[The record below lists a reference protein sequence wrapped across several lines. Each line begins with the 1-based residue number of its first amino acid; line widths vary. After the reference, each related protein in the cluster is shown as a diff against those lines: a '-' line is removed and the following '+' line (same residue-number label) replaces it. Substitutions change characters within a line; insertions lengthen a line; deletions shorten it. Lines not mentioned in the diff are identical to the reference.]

1 MSGARHRRKGDRGER
16 EVAKYAQGR
25 GIAAERIPLSG
36 SCGGRFNGDI
46 SVPLLSRD
54 FIGEVKVRRNDFRR
68 LYDWLVNRDLL
79 FIRADRREWLVITRL
94 TLATDIALVAEQQK
108 NNPRD
113 FCQPA
118 KMPASDD
125 TGTPAR

>member
-54 FIGEVKVRRNDFRR
+54 FIGEVKVRRNDVRR

-79 FIRADRREWLVITRL
+79 FIRADWRESGPRLIAARFRVAPSVGAERKRR
-94 TLATDIALVAEQQK
+94 QQW
-108 NNPRD
+108 D
-113 FCQPA
+113 Q
-118 KMPASDD
+118 
-125 TGTPAR
+125 